1 MLPNCSLGILLKASV
16 SAGESPGEQTPGRR
30 TVRLGIARERLLALE
45 AVNAGAGRTLR
56 GIQRFP
62 FTNGE
67 TEAQGGKAICQKL
80 QASLRTELR
89 LEPRTLGSPSPL
101 TAFLGQDPASLDLA
115 PGSWRSGSLRTFM
128 RGGLS
133 VELRLQACCG
143 GKGLW
148 WEEVTHIIP
157 PSSISLPRG
166 TAAWCEPSLSPS
178 NRVESL
184 SRLSGESAVNVP
196 SKCSALMI

>member
-16 SAGESPGEQTPGRR
+16 SGGESPGEQTPGRR

-45 AVNAGAGRTLR
+45 AVNTGAGSTLR
-56 GIQRFP
+56 GIRCLP

-80 QASLRTELR
+80 QASFGAELR

-101 TAFLGQDPASLDLA
+101 TAFLGQVHASLDLA

-128 RGGLS
+128 PGGFS
-133 VELRLQACCG
+133 VELRLQECCG
-143 GKGLW
+143 GNKVW
-148 WEEVTHIIP
+148 CEEVTHIIL
-157 PSSISLPRG
+157 PSSVSLPRG
-166 TAAWCEPSLSPS
+166 TAAWCEPSLSRS
-178 NRVESL
+178 NRVESPHL
-184 SRLSGESAVNVP
+184 GLG
-196 SKCSALMI
+196 LG